1 MIGLAGPL
9 ESALDLIRSTR
20 SVVFLMKYLVWET
33 VHHNAFVSKIG
44 SESRSRRFSG
54 RKHRPAARLE
64 WFPRNLK
71 FRCGTL
77 RYPGE
82 TGVRTLVFLQ
92 DPTCDRGLFDGL
104 LVDAFG
110 SADSGLWTQPPL
122 AAGTGLA
129 FTVAGLCFA
138 VWARIHLG
146 KYWSGRI
153 TLKENHRVIQTG
165 PYAWVRHPIYSG
177 LILALFG
184 TAITLGTISAFAGFA
199 FMLISFVRKLK
210 IEETWLRSQFGA
222 EYEAYQNRVKALI
235 PRL

>member
-1 MIGLAGPL
+1 MRSAIDFERTLLGILWLFWLVYWISAAQRTAPNKRMETLLEGASYRIPLAIG
-9 ESALDLIRSTR
+9 
-20 SVVFLMKYLVWET
+20 VFLT
-33 VHHNAFVSKIG
+33 AFWWMPLFLRI
-44 SESRSRRFSG
+44 
-54 RKHRPAARLE
+54 PA
-64 WFPRNLK
+64 
-71 FRCGTL
+71 
-77 RYPGE
+77 
-82 TGVRTLVFLQ
+82 
-92 DPTCDRGLFDGL
+92 
-104 LVDAFG
+104 
-110 SADSGLWTQPPL
+110 LWTQSPL

-138 VWARIHLG
+138 VWARMHLG

-153 TLKENHRVIQTG
+153 SLKENHRVIQTG

-222 EYEAYQNRVKALI
+222 EYEAYQNRVPALI
-235 PRL
+235 PRF

>member
-1 MIGLAGPL
+1 M
-9 ESALDLIRSTR
+9 R
-20 SVVFLMKYLVWET
+20 SVIDFERALLGILWLFWLVYWLAAAQRTAANKRMETLLEGVSYRIPLAIGVFLMVFWRMPLLLR
-33 VHHNAFVSKIG
+33 I
-44 SESRSRRFSG
+44 
-54 RKHRPAARLE
+54 PAL
-64 WFPRNLK
+64 
-71 FRCGTL
+71 GT
-77 RYPGE
+77 
-82 TGVRTLVFLQ
+82 Q
-92 DPTCDRGLFDGL
+92 
-104 LVDAFG
+104 
-110 SADSGLWTQPPL
+110 SPL

-138 VWARIHLG
+138 VWGRMHLG

-210 IEETWLRSQFGA
+210 IEETWLRYQFGA

-235 PRL
+235 PRF